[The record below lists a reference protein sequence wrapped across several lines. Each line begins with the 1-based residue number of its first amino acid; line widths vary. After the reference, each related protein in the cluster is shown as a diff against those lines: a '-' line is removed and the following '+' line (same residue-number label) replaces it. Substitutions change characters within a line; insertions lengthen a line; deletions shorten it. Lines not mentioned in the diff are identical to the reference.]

1 MWKRAASSVEH
12 TDLIFEQARMVAKL
26 LLLKAVCGSEQRPC
40 VEVSSLLFEQARTA
54 AKVLLRKAVCGSEQQ
69 PECVCVCVS
78 LDRRRACCLNRRG
91 RRRRCCSVSLA
102 VMLLVRT
109 YEATSETFKD
119 VRSFTACSPNA
130 ERVLEDSV
138 SV

>member
-1 MWKRAASSVEH
+1 
-12 TDLIFEQARMVAKL
+12 MVAKL

-69 PECVCVCVS
+69 PECVCVS